1 MKPKDGGSDT
11 YGGQSIPT
19 LPMLARVR
27 EPEPGDDEG
36 EPTQQRCTLC
46 LGHGYIPPD
55 VAIAFEHFCSTL
67 REEQK

>member
-1 MKPKDGGSDT
+1 MSGDGSGT
-11 YGGQSIPT
+11 YKGTVAT
-19 LPMLARVR
+19 LPMMHRVR

-55 VAIAFEHFCSTL
+55 VAIAFEAFCSKL
-67 REEQK
+67 LKEQG